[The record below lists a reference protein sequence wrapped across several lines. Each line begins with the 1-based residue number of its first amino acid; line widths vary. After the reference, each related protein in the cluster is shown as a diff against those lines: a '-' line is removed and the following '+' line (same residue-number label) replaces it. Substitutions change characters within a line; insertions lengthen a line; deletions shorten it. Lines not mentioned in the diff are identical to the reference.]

1 MNSLPAAL
9 VAYHRAGGKLE
20 GDLGNAKPGWY
31 QLWPL
36 DTIEERNRGYLVEQQ
51 APGFVGIGSDGGGEM
66 IAISPTGEIVVL
78 PFVGMEHGRGVVRSG
93 VVGCIRIENQVKR
106 RLTRGCSGL
115 APALRFGARR

>member
-1 MNSLPAAL
+1 M
-9 VAYHRAGGKLE
+9 E

-78 PFVGMEHGRGVVRSG
+78 PFVGMEPGAAWSVAESWDVFESRIKSSG
-93 VVGCIRIENQVKR
+93 
-106 RLTRGCSGL
+106 
-115 APALRFGARR
+115 A